1 MTVNEF
7 LQYRFFGNATGTY
20 LVCGA
25 ILLVGYVFK
34 TLLSRL
40 LSRLVFRFLRKQT
53 EDVSEAQFEAL
64 LIKPISLVMFLI
76 TLFLAF
82 KVLDYPVRSS
92 DLDKGDHW
100 LEMVIFRL
108 YQIGFITAICWI
120 ILRLI
125 DFSVLVFSRR
135 AELLPARLNN
145 QLIPFAKDLLKV
157 FVLIITF
164 LIVLAKGFGV
174 NVTALVGGLGIGG
187 LAVAFAAKE
196 SLENLIAS
204 FTIFLDRPFA
214 VGDLVTVGGITGTV
228 EKVGFR
234 STRLRTIE
242 KSYVTVPNKSM
253 IDKPLDNLSLRTA
266 RRVNFILTISHDTT
280 SEQLRRIIADATDT
294 IRQHPLTTPE
304 VQLQF
309 TALTPTAKEAAV
321 QYFIETNSYDEYL
334 AVKEELNYGIVEA
347 VERHGG
353 HFANLFAAYQSA
365 PADRLQGLESVS
377 RPVLGK

>member
-1 MTVNEF
+1 MTVNQF
-7 LQYRFFGNATGTY
+7 LQYRFFGNNIGTY

-25 ILLVGYVFK
+25 ILLVGYAFK
-34 TLLSRL
+34 TLLSRFLSHL
-40 LSRLVFRFLRKQT
+40 LFRFLRKQT
-53 EDVSEAQFEAL
+53 EDVSERQFQAL
-64 LIKPISLVMFLI
+64 LIKPIAVVVFLI
-76 TLFLAF
+76 TVFLAF

-92 DLDKGDHW
+92 ELDKSDHW
-100 LEMVIFRL
+100 VELVIFRI

-125 DFSVLVFSRR
+125 DFFVLVFSRR
-135 AELLPARLNN
+135 AEILPSRLNN

-157 FVLIITF
+157 FVMIIAF
-164 LIVLAKGFGV
+164 LVILGKGFGV
-174 NVTALVGGLGIGG
+174 NVTALIGGLGIGG

-204 FTIFLDRPFA
+204 FTIFLDRPFN
-214 VGDLVTVGGITGTV
+214 VGDLVTVGGVTGTV

-234 STRLRTIE
+234 STRLRTVE

-266 RRVNFILTISHDTT
+266 RRVNFTLTISHETT
-280 SEQLRRIIADATDT
+280 SDQLRRIIADATAT
-294 IRQHPLTTPE
+294 IRAHPLTTNE

-321 QYFIETNSYDEYL
+321 QYFVETNDYNEYL

-353 HFANLFAAYQSA
+353 KFANVLASSQL
-365 PADRLQGLESVS
+365 PAERLQGLESVEQ
-377 RPVLGK
+377 PVLGK

>member
-7 LQYRFFGNATGTY
+7 LQYRFLGNNIGTY
-20 LVCGA
+20 LVCAA

-40 LSRLVFRFLRKQT
+40 LSRLLFRFLRKQT
-53 EDVSEAQFEAL
+53 QGVSEKQFQAL
-64 LIKPISLVMFLI
+64 LIKPISVVVFLI
-76 TLFLAF
+76 TILLAF
-82 KVLDYPVRSS
+82 KVLDYPVRTS
-92 DLDKGDHW
+92 DLDKNDHW
-100 LEMVIFRL
+100 IELVVFRI
-108 YQIGFITAICWI
+108 YQIGFITAVCWI
-120 ILRLI
+120 LLRFI
-125 DFSVLVFSRR
+125 DFFVLVFSRK
-135 AELLPARLNN
+135 AEIRPSRLNN

-157 FVLIITF
+157 FVMIIAF
-164 LIVLAKGFGV
+164 LVILGKGFDV

-214 VGDLVTVGGITGTV
+214 VGDLVTVGGLTGTV

-234 STRLRTIE
+234 STRLRTVE

-266 RRVNFILTISHDTT
+266 RRVNFTLTISHETT
-280 SEQLRRIIADATDT
+280 SDQLRHIIADATEV
-294 IRQHPLTTPE
+294 IRAHPLTTND

-309 TALTPTAKEAAV
+309 SALTPTAKEAAV
-321 QYFIETNSYDEYL
+321 QYFVETNDYNEYL

-353 HFANLFAAYQSA
+353 KFANILASYQIPGDKLEGLQSA
-365 PADRLQGLESVS
+365 G
-377 RPVLGK
+377 RPILGK

>member
-7 LQYRFFGNATGTY
+7 LHYRFLGNTIGTY

-25 ILLVGYVFK
+25 ILLMGYAFK

-40 LSRLVFRFLRKQT
+40 LSRLLFRFLRKQT
-53 EDVSEAQFEAL
+53 EGVSERQFQAL
-64 LIKPISLVMFLI
+64 LIKPISAVIFL
-76 TLFLAF
+76 TTVFLAF
-82 KVLDYPVRSS
+82 KVLDYPVRTS
-92 DLDKGDHW
+92 DLDKSDHW
-100 LEMVIFRL
+100 LELLAFRF
-108 YQIGFITAICWI
+108 YQVGFIAAVCWI

-145 QLIPFAKDLLKV
+145 QLIPFAKDLVKV

-164 LIVLAKGFGV
+164 LIILAKGFGV

-214 VGDLVTVGGITGTV
+214 VGDLVTVGGVTGTV

-266 RRVNFILTISHDTT
+266 RRVNFTLTISHETT
-280 SEQLRRIIADATDT
+280 SDQLRRIIAEATDT
-294 IRQHPLTTPE
+294 IRAHPLTTPE
-304 VQLQF
+304 VLLQF
-309 TALTPTAKEAAV
+309 SALTPTAKEALV
-321 QYFIETNSYDEYL
+321 QYFVETNDYSEYM
-334 AVKEELNYGIVEA
+334 AVKEELNYVIVEA
-347 VERHGG
+347 VERNGG
-353 HFANLFAAYQSA
+353 KFANILASYQL
-365 PADRLQGLESVS
+365 PQDRLEGLQSVTQ
-377 RPVLGK
+377 PVLGK